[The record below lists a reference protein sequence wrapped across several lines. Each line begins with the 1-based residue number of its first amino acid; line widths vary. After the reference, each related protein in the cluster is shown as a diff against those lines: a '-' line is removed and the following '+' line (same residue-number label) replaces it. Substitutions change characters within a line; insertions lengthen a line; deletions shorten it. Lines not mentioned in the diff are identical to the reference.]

1 MNTLKKNDQFF
12 FILSIVLLGLVD
24 ALPNVMAPVIAD
36 FAKLYPNVRPELL
49 SQILSV
55 PTLFFIFAS
64 LIAGTLVRKFGYYKV
79 IITSLILVLLGGL
92 APMAVLNFYAV
103 LILRAFFGAGIGILM
118 TISKTVV
125 VILFE
130 GDLRARL
137 MGYDNTLGIM
147 LISALQIA
155 AGYIALRNV
164 AASYIVHIF
173 AAIPLILIVIF
184 RKQIKSIDPK
194 AAFVNKNMHNSKQTG
209 KITFYA
215 ILLIVIMVV
224 RSIPTVTVIYNMSS
238 LVYELGIGDAATAG
252 WLSTG
257 MSIGSVAAGVSFIY
271 IYRKAGGFTAV
282 LGLFI
287 ETLGH
292 LVFGFAQ
299 TISWIYVSQLLIAV
313 GMITFVTAITMD
325 INEVTPRNM
334 IETAMGL
341 VVSLPY
347 ISNFVQPYYQLL
359 LSNVIRNY
367 SLHKL
372 FIVGIIIEMLSLATL
387 FIYSLFKKKSEKQA

>member
-1 MNTLKKNDQFF
+1 
-12 FILSIVLLGLVD
+12 
-24 ALPNVMAPVIAD
+24 
-36 FAKLYPNVRPELL
+36 
-49 SQILSV
+49 
-55 PTLFFIFAS
+55 
-64 LIAGTLVRKFGYYKV
+64 
-79 IITSLILVLLGGL
+79 
-92 APMAVLNFYAV
+92 
-103 LILRAFFGAGIGILM
+103 
-118 TISKTVV
+118 
-125 VILFE
+125 
-130 GDLRARL
+130 
-137 MGYDNTLGIM
+137 
-147 LISALQIA
+147 
-155 AGYIALRNV
+155 
-164 AASYIVHIF
+164 
-173 AAIPLILIVIF
+173 
-184 RKQIKSIDPK
+184 
-194 AAFVNKNMHNSKQTG
+194 MHNSKQTG
-209 KITFYA
+209 KIPFHA

-271 IYRKAGGFTAV
+271 IYRKVGGFTAV

-372 FIVGIIIEMLSLATL
+372 FIV
-387 FIYSLFKKKSEKQA
+387 